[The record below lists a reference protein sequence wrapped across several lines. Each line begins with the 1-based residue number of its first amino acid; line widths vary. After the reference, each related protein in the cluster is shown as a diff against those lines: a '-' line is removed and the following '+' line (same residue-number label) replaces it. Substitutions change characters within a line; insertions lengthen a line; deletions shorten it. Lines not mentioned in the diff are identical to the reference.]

1 MHFLTFSFFYLVPVP
16 GVPYALL
23 PGARCPI
30 CNFTWCQV
38 SLKHFYMVPGVPY
51 ALLPF
56 ARCAICTFTWCQV
69 SHMHFFLVPGVP
81 YALLPGARCPI
92 CTFTWCQVTHKHF
105 YLVPWQVSHRPYA
118 LLWSGARCWHQ
129 VKKVH
134 MGHLAPDKSAYG
146 LWDTLHQVKV
156 FMGNIRVRLTWHHT
170 PHSIPQAILQTN
182 TLPKLTWERNDNY
195 EFQNCH
201 DWEYEYGLWGVLNRQ

>member
-1 MHFLTFSFFYLVPVP
+1 MHFY
-16 GVPYALL
+16 
-23 PGARCPI
+23 
-30 CNFTWCQV
+30 
-38 SLKHFYMVPGVPY
+38 
-51 ALLPF
+51 
-56 ARCAICTFTWCQV
+56 
-69 SHMHFFLVPGVP
+69 LVPGVP
-81 YALLPGARCPI
+81 YALFPGARCPI
-92 CTFTWCQVTHKHF
+92 CTFTWCQTTRWPINTFTWCQVSHIRF
-105 YLVPWQVSHRPYA
+105 YLVPGVPPMHFYGLPGARCPISCTSFTWCQPGDPYTLLPGAMPGVPYA
-118 LLWSGARCWHQ
+118 LLSGARCWHQ